1 MPWTLMFREQYGEIK
16 KQNQTSK
23 ASLDIA
29 LVWFKQTQNV
39 FWNDTVSGERTILL
53 GI

>member
-1 MPWTLMFREQYGEIK
+1 MSREYSLKLPEQDEFAECGRANQNLPWTLMFREQYDEIQ

-29 LVWFKQTQNV
+29 LV
-39 FWNDTVSGERTILL
+39 
-53 GI
+53 